1 MKQLSLIFISAFLCF
16 SLLVPLTQAQD
27 AETPEELS
35 ARKAHLEKEQGQ
47 LEQRLLLAQRE
58 NKPEEVSKI
67 EGQQK
72 QIAQQLKEVSEE
84 ESKAV
89 PAFPPSTP
97 SNQVPIVVAKAGSE
111 QEVLQ
116 ASDITSWQKA
126 WETFAE
132 QPGRIWGKGGALFV
146 ATPPEERAQHIIEI
160 VEKLPASF
168 GANQSI
174 DALSLIAQQALDM
187 KNKNYFTPD
196 EADHDYGQIIK
207 ALAKKLDQVIENSQ
221 FKNQEPEQVNELI
234 ITILKKIKVGPQF
247 KNSIEIM
254 ITRKIIDYLQT
265 AGLKEGSSNISQ
277 NFTDVISDYLGIS
290 KGLMLSEIHHHAIQN
305 ALAEIIEKITKPVD
319 ALSFEQG
326 LNTLENIAKSEKAE
340 TLSKQMPK
348 LSHIFVITA
357 NRLLS
362 NELSN
367 HSLTRDISPLT
378 QPGQTE
384 EQKEALYLNAYVKEV
399 DLLNKYLIF
408 TKKNGASKTDPEFQA
423 AARRLSRV
431 NDFMNEQKDLP
442 ETQANKQLFNKLN
455 KAIFK
460 VLDTLVDEGGIM
472 GVLEHD
478 TEFESK
484 EEEQSKL
491 FNRLS
496 ALPEDMLAGMNQ
508 EATSVLEQMSKTTD
522 PKRLKE
528 LYDNL
533 EAIYVNLTQPLIEE
547 KDKSYD
553 LKDLLIESADLANL
567 SKLTEQIEK
576 ALGPR
581 KEVLQ
586 KNVKRLV
593 TIRDRFNEILPK
605 LKESS
610 LANITAHGKELGQQ
624 KQDLEKITEYAVPE
638 GMVPEFQRTYGQ
650 VEAWTDI
657 IDAAEAY
664 KALTSASAQL
674 SEQEKATVGQVY
686 VTVTKAFAGIP
697 VSLDYDQEKI
707 FTDRLEAMKKQQ
719 EALDKLTSLV
729 REPKATIGGKEY
741 DLLQVAGF
749 IKKLAYRFEK
759 LSAQQLD
766 DLEKSGFL
774 IHDVREGQ
782 TYYRPSDRGL
792 YLVSIADTLNDVERR
807 AKQLDEYQKQHAS
820 GIEPSLQ
827 RLSPTGRPIEIAE
840 AYRLQLLI
848 LDDQVDV
855 LQYLYRRNILENK
868 VEEAVSGV
876 VNTTAI
882 NNPPPL
888 AKIDKTELL
897 NDISDLLSVARAELR
912 KESVNPY
919 FESLVESEAYI
930 ESLPQKEQA
939 ETRKAAGLT
948 TWIMRIIGLS
958 DPEAVFT
965 ADEATI
971 TEEVKDIYTKLKSA
985 VNASL
990 ADLAARWKQ
999 AMIAGKETASKVAW
1013 YSAIPAAV
1021 VAFFATKITVQ
1032 AGAPIIGGTLGSAI
1046 GPVGTVA
1053 GATIGSMVGGVTGD
1067 IAALFAGAGAGASLY
1082 LLYAT
1087 LKPTEQD
1094 YEKLN
1099 ELLFKAGYV
1108 PEYIQKDPGLWNK
1121 AVEKMKSLF
1130 SSEVTNMVR
1139 NAEKVKEGV
1148 DQKIA
1153 WATKAQEELYAQ
1165 LGIEPNARAT
1175 AVEAGFKQ
1183 KEEALKGRL
1192 FLNRWLTKKNLTRD
1206 YRRMLKCHIEARRAQ
1221 IEYNSVLV
1229 DIATKIMADVA
1240 RENTGIL
1247 DGIWN
1252 LIWGAKEGTQEKP
1265 TADKLIQ
1272 TARDTIDVYRR
1283 QVADL
1288 IALESMIEKE
1298 AGDIGKA
1305 DPFGKGNTLIDAF
1318 RDQFNSRV
1326 KDLEISYVDNVNLL
1340 LESQG
1345 KKTLSLPT

>member
-1 MKQLSLIFISAFLCF
+1 MKQLNVICVSAFLCCSF
-16 SLLVPLTQAQD
+16 LVPLAYAQ
-27 AETPEELS
+27 EGEIPEELS

-47 LEQRLLLAQRE
+47 LEQELLLAQRE
-58 NKPEEVSKI
+58 NNPEEISAI
-67 EGQQK
+67 TSQQN
-72 QIAQQLKEVSEE
+72 QVAQQLKEVAQEE
-84 ESKAV
+84 LQAV
-89 PAFPPSTP
+89 PVISPPIP
-97 SNQVPIVVAKAGSE
+97 SDQVPIVVTKAKTITE
-111 QEVLQ
+111 QNVLQ

-126 WETFAE
+126 WEAFAE
-132 QPGRIWGKGGALFV
+132 QPGKLWGKGGALFTAV
-146 ATPPEERAQHIIEI
+146 PAEERAQNMIKII
-160 VEKLPASF
+160 EKLPESF
-168 GANQSI
+168 SANQTI
-174 DALSLIAQQALDM
+174 DALSFIAQQALDM
-187 KNKNYFTPD
+187 KNKNYFTPG
-196 EADHDYGQIIK
+196 EADHDYGQIMR
-207 ALAKKLDQVIENSQ
+207 ALSNQLGQVIEDSQ
-221 FKNQEPEQVNELI
+221 FKNHDPEQVNKLL
-234 ITILKKIKVGPQF
+234 ITILKKIKVAPQF
-247 KNSIEIM
+247 KNSIEVM
-254 ITRKIIDYLQT
+254 IARKIIDYLET
-265 AGLKEGSSNISQ
+265 AGFKQGTSNVLQS
-277 NFTDVISDYLGIS
+277 FTDIVNDYLEILNGVA
-290 KGLMLSEIHHHAIQN
+290 LSEIHNHAIQN
-305 ALAEIIEKITKPVD
+305 ALVEIIEKRTEPLAD
-319 ALSFEQG
+319 LSFEQG
-326 LNTLENIAKSEKAE
+326 LKILFEMAEDKDAKA
-340 TLSKQMPK
+340 LSKKMPQ

-522 PKRLKE
+522 PKKLKE

-533 EAIYVNLTQPLIEE
+533 EAIYVNLTEPLIEE
-547 KDKSYD
+547 KGKSYG
-553 LKDLLIESADLANL
+553 LKDLLTESADLANL

-593 TIRDRFNEILPK
+593 TIRDRFNEILPE

-664 KALTSASAQL
+664 KALTSAPAQL
-674 SEQEKATVGQVY
+674 TEQEKATIGQVY

-729 REPKATIGGKEY
+729 REPKATIDGKEY

-759 LSAQQLD
+759 LSSQQLD

-939 ETRKAAGLT
+939 EARKAAGLT

-971 TEEVKDIYTKLKSA
+971 TEEVKDIYTKLKSV

-1252 LIWGAKEGTQEKP
+1252 LIWGAKEGTQRNQP
-1265 TADKLIQ
+1265 LT
-1272 TARDTIDVYRR
+1272 
-1283 QVADL
+1283 
-1288 IALESMIEKE
+1288 
-1298 AGDIGKA
+1298 
-1305 DPFGKGNTLIDAF
+1305 N
-1318 RDQFNSRV
+1318 
-1326 KDLEISYVDNVNLL
+1326 
-1340 LESQG
+1340 
-1345 KKTLSLPT
+1345 

>member
-1 MKQLSLIFISAFLCF
+1 MKQLNVICILAFLCC
-16 SLLVPLTQAQD
+16 SLLVRLAHAQEI
-27 AETPEELS
+27 ETPEELS

-47 LEQRLLLAQRE
+47 LEQKLLLAQRE
-58 NKPEEVSKI
+58 NKPEEVLKI
-67 EGQQK
+67 ENQKK
-72 QIAQQLKEVSEE
+72 QIAQQLKKIDEE
-84 ESKAV
+84 ESRAV
-89 PAFPPSTP
+89 PVVSPTTP
-97 SNQVPIVVAKAGSE
+97 SNQVPIVVTKAGSE
-111 QEVLQ
+111 QDVLQ
-116 ASDITSWQKA
+116 APDIISWQKA
-126 WETFAE
+126 WEAFAE
-132 QPGRIWGKGGALFV
+132 QPGRLWGKGGALFA
-146 ATPPEERAQHIIEI
+146 ATSPGERAQNI
-160 VEKLPASF
+160 VEIIKKLPDNF
-168 GANQSI
+168 TANQSI

-196 EADHDYGQIIK
+196 EANRDYGRIIK
-207 ALAKKLDQVIENSQ
+207 ALAKKLGQVIENAHYQDQS
-221 FKNQEPEQVNELI
+221 PEQVNQLLM
-234 ITILKKIKVGPQF
+234 TILKKIKADPQF
-247 KNSIEIM
+247 ERLIQTTIVTKMVEYLKTMPLQEGSANILSNFGD
-254 ITRKIIDYLQT
+254 IIDVF
-265 AGLKEGSSNISQ
+265 LK
-277 NFTDVISDYLGIS
+277 LS
-290 KGLMLSEIHHHAIQN
+290 KGIVLAEIHIHAIQT
-305 ALAEIIEKITKPVD
+305 ALAEVIEKIAEPI
-319 ALSFEQG
+319 ANLSFEQG
-326 LNTLENIAKSEKAE
+326 LSTLKDIAESKNVKA
-340 TLSKQMPK
+340 LSKKMPQ

-664 KALTSASAQL
+664 KALTSAPAQL
-674 SEQEKATVGQVY
+674 TEQEKATVGQVY

-759 LSAQQLD
+759 LSSQQLD

-939 ETRKAAGLT
+939 EARKAAGLT

-1130 SSEVTNMVR
+1130 SSEVTNMVKD
-1139 NAEKVKEGV
+1139 AEKVKEGV

-1252 LIWGAKEGTQEKP
+1252 FIWGTKQGTEEKP

-1288 IALESMIEKE
+1288 IALESMIEKQ
-1298 AGDIGKA
+1298 AGDISKA

-1326 KDLEISYVDNVNLL
+1326 NDLEVSYVDNVNLL

>member
-1 MKQLSLIFISAFLCF
+1 MKQLNVICVSAFLCC
-16 SLLVPLTQAQD
+16 SLLVRLAHAQEI
-27 AETPEELS
+27 ETPEELS

-47 LEQRLLLAQRE
+47 LEQKLLLAQRE
-58 NKPEEVSKI
+58 NKPEEVLKI
-67 EGQQK
+67 ENQKK
-72 QIAQQLKEVSEE
+72 QIAQQLKKIDEE
-84 ESKAV
+84 ESRAV
-89 PAFPPSTP
+89 PVVSPTTP
-97 SNQVPIVVAKAGSE
+97 SNQVPIVVTKAGSE
-111 QEVLQ
+111 QDVLQ
-116 ASDITSWQKA
+116 APDIISWQKA
-126 WETFAE
+126 WEAFAE
-132 QPGRIWGKGGALFV
+132 QPGRLWGKGGALFA
-146 ATPPEERAQHIIEI
+146 ATSPGERAQNI
-160 VEKLPASF
+160 VEIIKKLPDNF
-168 GANQSI
+168 TANQSI

-196 EADHDYGQIIK
+196 EANRDYGRIIK
-207 ALAKKLDQVIENSQ
+207 ALAKKLGQVIENAHYQDQS
-221 FKNQEPEQVNELI
+221 PEQVNQLLM
-234 ITILKKIKVGPQF
+234 TILKKIKADPQF
-247 KNSIEIM
+247 ERLIQTTIVTKMVEYLKTMPLQGDSANILSSF
-254 ITRKIIDYLQT
+254 KDIIDTYLT
-265 AGLKEGSSNISQ
+265 L
-277 NFTDVISDYLGIS
+277 S
-290 KGLMLSEIHHHAIQN
+290 KGIVLAEIHNHAIQT
-305 ALAEIIEKITKPVD
+305 ALAEIIEKITEPV
-319 ALSFEQG
+319 ANLSFEQG
-326 LNTLENIAKSEKAE
+326 LNTLKDIAESEKAKA
-340 TLSKQMPK
+340 LSKKMPQ

-423 AARRLSRV
+423 AARRLSRI

-442 ETQANKQLFNKLN
+442 ETQANKQLFNNLN

-496 ALPEDMLAGMNQ
+496 ALPEDMLAGMDQ
-508 EATSVLEQMSKTTD
+508 EAKNVLEQMSKTTD
-522 PKRLKE
+522 QKKLKE

-533 EAIYVNLTQPLIEE
+533 EAIYVNLTEPLIEE
-547 KDKSYD
+547 KDKSYS
-553 LKDLLIESADLANL
+553 LKDLLSESADLTNL
-567 SKLTEQIEK
+567 NSLTEQIEK

-586 KNVKRLV
+586 KNVKRLI
-593 TIRDRFNEILPK
+593 TIRDRFNEILPELTK
-605 LKESS
+605 SD

-624 KQDLEKITEYAVPE
+624 KQDLEQITEHAVPE

-664 KALTSASAQL
+664 NALTKAPAQL
-674 SEQEKATVGQVY
+674 TEQEKETIGQVY

-729 REPKATIGGKEY
+729 REPKATIDGKEY

-749 IKKLAYRFEK
+749 IKKLAYHFEK
-759 LSAQQLD
+759 LSSQQLD

-820 GIEPSLQ
+820 GVEPSLQ
-827 RLSPTGRPIEIAE
+827 MLSPTGRPIEIAE

-868 VEEAVSGV
+868 VEEAISGV

-882 NNPPPL
+882 DNPPPL

-897 NDISDLLSVARAELR
+897 NDISDLLSVRE
-912 KESVNPY
+912 ESVNPY
-919 FESLVESEAYI
+919 FEALIESEAYI

-939 ETRKAAGLT
+939 EARKAAGLT
-948 TWIMRIIGLS
+948 TWVMRIIGLS
-958 DPEAVFT
+958 DPEAVFS

-971 TEEVKDIYTKLKSA
+971 TQEVKEIYTKLNSA

-1032 AGAPIIGGTLGSAI
+1032 AGAPIIGGTIGSAI

-1067 IAALFAGAGAGASLY
+1067 VAALFTAAGAGASLY

-1153 WATKAQEELYAQ
+1153 WANKAQEELYAQ
-1165 LGIEPNARAT
+1165 LGLEPNARAA

-1272 TARDTIDVYRR
+1272 TASDTIDVYRR

-1288 IALESMIEKE
+1288 IALEAMIEKE
-1298 AGDIGKA
+1298 AEDIGKA

-1326 KDLEISYVDNVNLL
+1326 SNLETSYVDNVNLL